1 MGMHTSDWMTDEHV
15 MLADMTRKFITD
27 EWEQHFDRWRK
38 QGEMDIETWQQAGE
52 LGLLCPSV
60 PEEYGG
66 AGGDFGHEAVI
77 LMEGSRANLASWG
90 HGIHSGIVAHYVLA
104 YGTEEQKKRWLPK
117 MVSGELV
124 GALAMT
130 EPSGGSDVQSIKTRA
145 VKEGNSYRLSGQK
158 TFITNG
164 QHANLIIVAA
174 KTDPSQG
181 AKGTSLVVVETDGAE
196 GFTRGRN
203 LDKIGLKAGDTS
215 ELFFDNV
222 EVAPE
227 NILGGEEGR
236 GFYQMMQQL
245 PQERLI
251 IGCGAVGAMEGAIER
266 TLAYCNER
274 EAFGN
279 SLMQFQNTRFQLA
292 EAQTKTVVSRAF
304 LDECIREHLKGELSI
319 EKAAM
324 AKYWLSDTQGEV
336 LDICL
341 QMHGGY
347 GFMQEYAVAEMWT
360 DARVQRIYGGTNEIM
375 KELIARGFYKA
386 ALTLN
391 MMGLDWDAI
400 KVDFFAGETRSEAY
414 RSQVNELGEAPVMVD
429 GDVKLTQSGV
439 IQQYLAEKTGK
450 FGGKTKE
457 EEREVLRWILWD
469 NHKLSSM
476 AGMTRFLMNF
486 LPPEKQ
492 PAETIAFNQ
501 GRLKSA
507 YQILDAHLAGR
518 DWIVGEDVTIA
529 DMTCCGYLYYPEPF
543 GFDRADWPN
552 IDAWLT
558 RLSQQPG
565 WKAPYDL
572 MPGNPSERA

>member
-1 MGMHTSDWMTDEHV
+1 MGMHHSDWMTDEHV

-27 EWEQHFDRWRK
+27 EWEQNFDRWRK

-104 YGTEEQKKRWLPK
+104 YGTEDQKKRWLPK

-181 AKGTSLVVVETDGAE
+181 AKGTSLVVIETDGAE

-304 LDECIREHLKGELSI
+304 LDECIREHLKGELSV

-375 KELIARGFYKA
+375 KELIARGF
-386 ALTLN
+386 
-391 MMGLDWDAI
+391 
-400 KVDFFAGETRSEAY
+400 V
-414 RSQVNELGEAPVMVD
+414 
-429 GDVKLTQSGV
+429 
-439 IQQYLAEKTGK
+439 EKK
-450 FGGKTKE
+450 K
-457 EEREVLRWILWD
+457 
-469 NHKLSSM
+469 
-476 AGMTRFLMNF
+476 
-486 LPPEKQ
+486 
-492 PAETIAFNQ
+492 
-501 GRLKSA
+501 
-507 YQILDAHLAGR
+507 
-518 DWIVGEDVTIA
+518 
-529 DMTCCGYLYYPEPF
+529 
-543 GFDRADWPN
+543 
-552 IDAWLT
+552 
-558 RLSQQPG
+558 
-565 WKAPYDL
+565 
-572 MPGNPSERA
+572 

>member
-375 KELIARGFYKA
+375 KELIARGF
-386 ALTLN
+386 
-391 MMGLDWDAI
+391 
-400 KVDFFAGETRSEAY
+400 V
-414 RSQVNELGEAPVMVD
+414 
-429 GDVKLTQSGV
+429 
-439 IQQYLAEKTGK
+439 EKK
-450 FGGKTKE
+450 K
-457 EEREVLRWILWD
+457 
-469 NHKLSSM
+469 
-476 AGMTRFLMNF
+476 
-486 LPPEKQ
+486 
-492 PAETIAFNQ
+492 
-501 GRLKSA
+501 
-507 YQILDAHLAGR
+507 
-518 DWIVGEDVTIA
+518 
-529 DMTCCGYLYYPEPF
+529 
-543 GFDRADWPN
+543 
-552 IDAWLT
+552 
-558 RLSQQPG
+558 
-565 WKAPYDL
+565 
-572 MPGNPSERA
+572 